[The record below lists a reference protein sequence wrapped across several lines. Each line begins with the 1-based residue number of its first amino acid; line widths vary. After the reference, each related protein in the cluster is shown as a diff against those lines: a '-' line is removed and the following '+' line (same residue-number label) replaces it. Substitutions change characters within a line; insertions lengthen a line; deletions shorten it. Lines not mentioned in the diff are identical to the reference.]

1 VEEKNQY
8 ICNKPTSTKQRIN
21 QQNNSA
27 AAMSKLES
35 THDLSQCHM

>member
-1 VEEKNQY
+1 VKEKNQY
-8 ICNKPTSTKQRIN
+8 IGNKPTATKQSIN

-27 AAMSKLES
+27 AAMSELES